1 MMRLKCN
8 LTVKETQSTTAKVL
22 GDLKKDENENF
33 NIEEIFKDKALKNEN
48 ENLVNAIETSGIN
61 NSQNSE
67 IQKTKT

>member
-22 GDLKKDENENF
+22 EDLKKNENENF

-48 ENLVNAIETSGIN
+48 ENLVNTIETSGTN

-67 IQKTKT
+67 I

>member
-22 GDLKKDENENF
+22 EDLKKDENENF

-48 ENLVNAIETSGIN
+48 ENLVNAIETSGTN
-61 NSQNSE
+61 NSQNSK
-67 IQKTKT
+67 I